1 MSVDLDALASPSAR
15 VAVIGGGK
23 MGEAILG
30 GWIKA
35 QSGAAAPWS
44 AACFTVVEPNDE
56 RREYLEAEYGVRCVA
71 DAAEAVT
78 RAMESKKP
86 EDVEKRVRVFAV
98 YL

>member
-35 QSGAAAPWS
+35 QSGAAAP
-44 AACFTVVEPNDE
+44 
-56 RREYLEAEYGVRCVA
+56 
-71 DAAEAVT
+71 
-78 RAMESKKP
+78 
-86 EDVEKRVRVFAV
+86 
-98 YL
+98 